1 MMASSLYPNRPSSSR
16 MRLGFPTDSDPK
28 RPTKTVRFAPS
39 PPRDDSSSNDG
50 SALPPIPSPPTPPPP
65 PPPPPKASTSAAAAP
80 APAPA
85 ASETGEPTPRAEYF
99 NALNFQNQK
108 PPQQPPPP
116 PLHNRRKRDVTPP
129 KEEEPEADGMLARL
143 KQRLKKLYDGLVSG
157 TSTRSR
163 YVYMGFALLLT
174 ASLAA
179 LVLFYQTGLAAAAKL
194 GVVVVVAAFTA
205 LTYKH
210 YAQLSSGTAESVAA
224 AAKAVL

>member
-1 MMASSLYPNRPSSSR
+1 M
-16 MRLGFPTDSDPK
+16 
-28 RPTKTVRFAPS
+28 
-39 PPRDDSSSNDG
+39 
-50 SALPPIPSPPTPPPP
+50 
-65 PPPPPKASTSAAAAP
+65 
-80 APAPA
+80 
-85 ASETGEPTPRAEYF
+85 
-99 NALNFQNQK
+99 
-108 PPQQPPPP
+108 
-116 PLHNRRKRDVTPP
+116 TPP

-210 YAQLSSGTAESVAA
+210 YTQLSSGTAESVAA